1 MRIFRKRSA
10 EGISASMFTL
20 ETVGTSM
27 SLLFSVRNAFP
38 FSTYGEA
45 FFILA
50 QNVAILIGMYA
61 IVTNRVLGGGTSQSL
76 SMPLVLTGI
85 SVFDKNP
92 SPPML
97 ALGLAVGL
105 VGDTGQIRFH
115 LSR

>member
-1 MRIFRKRSA
+1 
-10 EGISASMFTL
+10 MFTL

-61 IVTNRVLGGGTSQSL
+61 IVTSVQGSGRWHEPKFEPT
-76 SMPLVLTGI
+76 PLVLTGI

-105 VGDTGQIRFH
+105 VGDTGEIRF
-115 LSR
+115 